1 MTTYV
6 TYRCEE
12 ISCRKKFPW
21 DPTEGFPKACPHCGF
36 EPDAIDDNVISLP
49 AILSAKT
56 RATDSVAKQT
66 MDGSAERTLLAAQAT
81 GNSLADMNAMKL
93 TNLANDGSAVH
104 APANEVSTFMK
115 DHNVGGFAG
124 AAPTAAGP
132 DPTAHTQQAM
142 ALAAAAH
149 QGPDARAGARAMGSL
164 QKALFN
170 IK

>member
-12 ISCRKKFPW
+12 ASCRKKFPW
-21 DPTEGFPKACPHCGF
+21 NPEDGFPKLCPHCGF
-36 EPDAIDDNVISLP
+36 EPEQHDDNVIAMP
-49 AILSAKT
+49 NFLSAKT
-56 RATDSVAKQT
+56 RANDEVAKKM
-66 MDGSAERTLLAAQAT
+66 MDGSAERTLIAAQMT
-81 GNSLADMNAMKL
+81 GESLADMNAMKL
-93 TNLANDGSAVH
+93 TNMTNDAMAPS
-104 APANEVSTFMK
+104 PANEVSTFMQQ
-115 DHNVGGFAG
+115 HNVGGFAG

-132 DPTAHTQQAM
+132 DPTQHTQQAM
-142 ALAAAAH
+142 AMAAAAH